1 MQSARTAPGAKHTRS
16 GNRNRIAPR
25 CYFRYLL
32 RFLRGKQ
39 ICALAHLQAQL
50 VTTTTHL
57 SECPIFGPGAP
68 TVVRPSSV
76 AVLRSNAQ
84 ILELMAAQLEELA
97 IRTNDRDEAAQLR
110 RIAARTR
117 LLCGEYQDS
126 AGYERS
132 GTAA

>member
-1 MQSARTAPGAKHTRS
+1 M
-16 GNRNRIAPR
+16 
-25 CYFRYLL
+25 
-32 RFLRGKQ
+32 
-39 ICALAHLQAQL
+39 
-50 VTTTTHL
+50 
-57 SECPIFGPGAP
+57 
-68 TVVRPSSV
+68 VRPSSV